1 MRSNARGIKV
11 ERLRQKNKEKK
22 WLLTTVLISEE
33 EWIIQGKDHGQD
45 MTWRPSNYE
54 RRVIQSSGS

>member
-22 WLLTTVLISEE
+22 WVLTTVLISEE
-33 EWIIQGKDHGQD
+33 EWIIQGKDHG
-45 MTWRPSNYE
+45 
-54 RRVIQSSGS
+54 